1 MIVFIG
7 LMIWLLPKIWRGIKK
22 IFGYIGRLFKHE
34 KREEFLKN
42 SKPVD
47 S

>member
-1 MIVFIG
+1 
-7 LMIWLLPKIWRGIKK
+7 MIWLLPRILGGIKK
-22 IFGYIGRLFKHE
+22 IVGYIGRLFKHGKGDE
-34 KREEFLKN
+34 SSQN